1 MEIEK
6 ALKLFELSDITTET
20 EESLKTKFRQL
31 SKKYHPDNLKTGD
44 KEKFQEISKALETIK
59 DTLNKLK
66 QYNALNFDN
75 PSLLNIVLPLDKLV
89 FLYKGG
95 TVNIGDKVVDRA
107 VMKKNNAFIISEVI
121 ITHNGI
127 QTVFDNVQY
136 WNVNDTYSVDCTI
149 YVDNITDTESLKI
162 RVLNKEKEIDLK
174 YQSLSL
180 IFTLDFNIKVNVTIA
195 KKMIKKDKN
204 V

>member
-20 EESLKTKFRQL
+20 EESLKAKFRQL
-31 SKKYHPDNLKTGD
+31 SKKYHPDNLRTGD

-66 QYNALNFDN
+66 RYNALNFDN

-95 TVNIGDKVVDRA
+95 TVNIGDKAVDRA

-121 ITHNGI
+121 VTHNGI

-136 WNVNDTYSVDCTI
+136 WNVNDTYSVDCII
-149 YVDNITDTESLKI
+149 YVDNITDIENLKI

-174 YQSLSL
+174 YQSLNL
-180 IFTLDFNIKVNVTIA
+180 IFTLDFNIKVNVKIE
-195 KKMIKKDKN
+195 KKMIKKENN